1 MKITSVDVTVVAV
14 PYKPEVG
21 AIVTAGLVLTEAR
34 HVLVALHTDE
44 GLTGIGEAV
53 PRPSVYGETVDSIRA
68 ALRDLL
74 VPPILGAEA
83 LDVERMWERWVRVI
97 GNTTAKAALDMA
109 CHDLQGRAAN
119 LPLYKLLGGYAN
131 EPLPL
136 TMPIAIA
143 SDEEVL
149 DQARRAVD
157 TGYAGVKLKVGKG
170 LRRDVRA
177 VERVREAIGDEL
189 LLYVDANQGY
199 GTSDAL
205 KAAAAF
211 ARIGV
216 DLLEEPVSGANTLGR
231 ARIAQTG
238 QVPLLLDESIQG
250 LPDAVREIGLGTA
263 GAFSVRSPR
272 TGITLSKKLVGLADA
287 AEVPCLVGSHREL
300 GVATA
305 ASAHLAAAFAAMT
318 YPSELG
324 VHTLLTDGLLAE
336 PLEIAGGRL
345 TLPAGPGLGVDLDP
359 GRVDKH
365 RVGDVLTI
373 S

>member
-1 MKITSVDVTVVAV
+1 VKITKVDVTVVAV

-34 HVLVALHTDE
+34 HVLLTIYTDE
-44 GLTGIGEAV
+44 GLAGIGEAV
-53 PRPSVYGETVDSIRA
+53 PRPSVYGETVDSIVA

-74 VPPILGAEA
+74 VPPILHTDPLG
-83 LDVERMWERWVRVI
+83 VERMWERWARVV

-109 CHDLQGRAAN
+109 CHDLCGRAAN
-119 LPLYKLLGGYAN
+119 LPLYQLLGGYAQA
-131 EPLPL
+131 PLPL

-143 SDEEVL
+143 PDDEVL
-149 DQARRAVD
+149 DQARAALA

-170 LRRDVRA
+170 LHRDIRV
-177 VERVREAIGDEL
+177 VERLREAIGPDM

-199 GTSDAL
+199 GTTDAL

-211 ARIGV
+211 GRIGV
-216 DLLEEPVSGANTLGR
+216 DLLEEPVSGPNVQGR

-238 QVPLLLDESIQG
+238 HVPLLLDESIQG

-272 TGITLSKKLVGLADA
+272 TGITLSKKLIGLADA

-305 ASAHLAAAFAAMT
+305 ASAQLAAGFAAMT

-336 PLEIAGGRL
+336 PLEIDGGRL
-345 TLPAGPGLGVDLDP
+345 TLPTGPGLGVDLDP
-359 GRVDKH
+359 ARVAKY
-365 RVGDVLTI
+365 RVGNVLTI